1 LATSFSIRPDA
12 NFETRLLHGGKH
24 GKFLRTLLLRMDKET
39 FGRAVL
45 AQASLEC
52 LVIAQDSDYDPIR
65 RMAETA
71 ERVVPAC
78 NAMINGEQLL
88 QRKNHRRGF
97 IGVKRNG

>member
-1 LATSFSIRPDA
+1 
-12 NFETRLLHGGKH
+12 
-24 GKFLRTLLLRMDKET
+24 MDKET

-71 ERVVPAC
+71 ERVSPAS
-78 NAMINGEQLL
+78 NSMIDGERDEIIMENSLGGKWNG
-88 QRKNHRRGF
+88 
-97 IGVKRNG
+97 